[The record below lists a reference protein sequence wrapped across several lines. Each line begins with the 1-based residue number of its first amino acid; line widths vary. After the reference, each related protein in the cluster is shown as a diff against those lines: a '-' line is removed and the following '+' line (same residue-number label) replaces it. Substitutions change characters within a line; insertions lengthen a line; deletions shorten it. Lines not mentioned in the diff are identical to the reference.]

1 MDPSR
6 RSKPVWRSVIGPL
19 TMGLLWPSILGGLW
33 FFFLSEFGN
42 PLAANAVNLRTTGP
56 DLADTGEVASQA
68 VGSPGFTM
76 EGSITH
82 ARVLI
87 GGTVVVDQEQAHV
100 GAMQVDP
107 SGAIVAFD
115 IAPTGTETAA
125 LGQVHVYNME
135 SGAEVASF
143 PGYAPAWNETYGLTY
158 VTPDHQAAAYNLET
172 QATSVISAEPN
183 LHVGESTF
191 FDASSDEVTV
201 QTTAPWSFHPT
212 TIRVRHLSQNYC
224 RKNVAD
230 NQIVE
235 VPFEEYVA
243 RVLPAEVPPTWDMEA
258 LKAQAVAVRT
268 YAWNKIWQNRNN
280 RNPFD
285 ISDWI
290 NNQVMCDYRTARTDQ
305 AAEET
310 AGMIL
315 SVQGDARVLPL
326 TAMYSAE
333 NGHPTRENTYVNYL
347 KSIPDPNAVGKVR
360 RGHGWG
366 LSQLGAQRLAKQGFT
381 YCQILGHYYQN
392 IHINNFSDP
401 DTPMGCL
408 MANGASGYARG
419 SGLYLRALTSAGA
432 STLRVVVSDVTEVS
446 NPAPGNVAQTDDAPV
461 DESTLLV
468 APDNNPEPDASTPLE
483 ALPDNTADGSLADQ
497 VLDAASADG
506 SLADE
511 VLAAASAD
519 PEVVADGEFKEG
531 AESAVEVSEAT
542 ILDSSAPATAPA
554 TVLKSE
560 VLPLTVSLPT
570 DIRVWMF
577 PGDVVSGTELELKLY
592 SGETLLDTQLVTVD
606 RQGPDWLDLRVG
618 AGNGAIL
625 PVTVSATPG
634 DGISLGRDW
643 TWEQSAFSYT
653 TNSGAIFKEPG
664 ATDGLLWY
672 AQPDAH
678 EVGVWHGPYTG
689 TLPHGRSYRAVFRL
703 RVPDLERPYLK
714 ETGAAELVAKLD
726 VVHDE
731 GRKTAGF
738 RNLYVSDLRP
748 RPGFQAFSVDFHLFE
763 AETDVEFR
771 VHWHDVVP
779 LGLDQ
784 VTVVSI
790 PYRHWQTQ
798 PLQWPRVPDAPL
810 QNLQILPFDAAD
822 NPGSLF
828 TLDLAGSTSSSGAGL
843 TDTDCSLY
851 GDCDPD
857 PEASFIDVP
866 AAAE

>member
-1 MDPSR
+1 
-6 RSKPVWRSVIGPL
+6 
-19 TMGLLWPSILGGLW
+19 MGLLWPSLLGGLW
-33 FFFLSEFGN
+33 FFVLSEFGN
-42 PLAANAVNLRTTGP
+42 PLAANAVNLRTTGSDP
-56 DLADTGEVASQA
+56 ADTGEVVSEA
-68 VGSPGFTM
+68 VGSPGFTV

-82 ARVLI
+82 AHVLI
-87 GGTVVVDQEQAHV
+87 GGTVVVDQEQAHL

-191 FDASSDEVTV
+191 FDASSDEVTA
-201 QTTAPWSFHPT
+201 QTTAPWSFHPK

-235 VPFEEYVA
+235 IPFEEYVA
-243 RVLPAEVPPTWDMEA
+243 RVLPAEVPPSWDMEA
-258 LKAQAVAVRT
+258 LKAQAVAART

-310 AGMIL
+310 AGIIL

-366 LSQLGAQRLAKQGFT
+366 LSQLGAQRLAKQGLT

-408 MANGASGYARG
+408 MANGGSGYARG
-419 SGLYLRALTSAGA
+419 SGLHLRALTSAGA

-446 NPAPGNVAQTDDAPV
+446 DPAPGNVAQTDDAPV
-461 DESTLLV
+461 DESTLPV
-468 APDNNPEPDASTPLE
+468 VPDNNPEPDASTPLQ
-483 ALPDNTADGSLADQ
+483 ALPDNTADDNP
-497 VLDAASADG
+497 
-506 SLADE
+506 ADE
-511 VLAAASAD
+511 VLAATSAET
-519 PEVVADGEFKEG
+519 PVAAEGEFQAGTEWT
-531 AESAVEVSEAT
+531 VEVSEAAV
-542 ILDSSAPATAPA
+542 LDSSAPVTTPTTASN
-554 TVLKSE
+554 LE
-560 VLPLTVSLPT
+560 VLPLTISLPT

-577 PGDVVSGTELELKLY
+577 PSDVVSGTELELKLY

-606 RQGPDWLDLRVG
+606 HLGPDWVELRVG
-618 AGNGAIL
+618 AGNGATL
-625 PVTVSATPG
+625 PITVSATPG
-634 DGISLGRDW
+634 DGVSLGRDW
-643 TWEQSAFSYT
+643 TWEQSAFAYT
-653 TNSGAIFKEPG
+653 TGSGAIFQEPG

-672 AQPDAH
+672 AQPVTHD
-678 EVGVWHGPYTG
+678 VGVWHGPYTG
-689 TLPHGRSYRAVFRL
+689 TLPAGRSYRAVFRL

-714 ETGAAELVAKLD
+714 EAGPAELVAKLD

-731 GRKTAGF
+731 GTKTAGF
-738 RNLYVSDLRP
+738 RNLYVSDLRS

-771 VHWHDVVP
+771 VHWHDVVS

-784 VTVVSI
+784 VMVVSL
-790 PYRHWQTQ
+790 PYRNWQAQ

-822 NPGSLF
+822 NPGTLF
-828 TLDLAGSTSSSGAGL
+828 TLDLSGSTSSSGAGL

-857 PEASFIDVP
+857 PEANFIDVP
-866 AAAE
+866 TSVE

>member
-33 FFFLSEFGN
+33 FFVLSEFGN
-42 PLAANAVNLRTTGP
+42 PLAANAVNLRTTGSDP
-56 DLADTGEVASQA
+56 ADTGEVISQA
-68 VGSPGFTM
+68 VGSPGFTV

-87 GGTVVVDQEQAHV
+87 GGTVVVDQEQAHL

-191 FDASSDEVTV
+191 FDASSDEVTA
-201 QTTAPWSFHPT
+201 QTTAPWSFHPK

-243 RVLPAEVPPTWDMEA
+243 RVLPAEVPPSWDMEA
-258 LKAQAVAVRT
+258 LKAQAVAART

-310 AGMIL
+310 AGIIL

-366 LSQLGAQRLAKQGFT
+366 LSQLGAQRLAKQGLT

-408 MANGASGYARG
+408 MANGGSGYARG
-419 SGLYLRALTSAGA
+419 SGLHLRALTSAGA

-446 NPAPGNVAQTDDAPV
+446 DPAPGNVAQTDDAPV
-461 DESTLLV
+461 DESTLPV
-468 APDNNPEPDASTPLE
+468 VPDNNPEPDASTPLQ
-483 ALPDNTADGSLADQ
+483 ALPDNTADDNP
-497 VLDAASADG
+497 
-506 SLADE
+506 ADE
-511 VLAAASAD
+511 VLAATSAET
-519 PEVVADGEFKEG
+519 PVVAEGEFQAGTEWT
-531 AESAVEVSEAT
+531 VEVSEAAV
-542 ILDSSAPATAPA
+542 LDSSAPVTTPTTASN
-554 TVLKSE
+554 LE

-577 PGDVVSGTELELKLY
+577 PSDVVSGTELELKLY

-606 RQGPDWLDLRVG
+606 HLGPDWVELRVG
-618 AGNGAIL
+618 AGNGATL
-625 PVTVSATPG
+625 PITVSATPG
-634 DGISLGRDW
+634 DGVSLGRDW
-643 TWEQSAFSYT
+643 TWEQSAFAYT
-653 TNSGAIFKEPG
+653 TGSGAIFQEPG

-672 AQPDAH
+672 AQPVTHD
-678 EVGVWHGPYTG
+678 VGVWHGPYTG
-689 TLPHGRSYRAVFRL
+689 SLPAGRSYRAVFRL

-714 ETGAAELVAKLD
+714 EAGPAELVAKLD

-731 GRKTAGF
+731 GTKTAGF
-738 RNLYVSDLRP
+738 RNLYVSDLRS

-771 VHWHDVVP
+771 VHWHDVVS

-784 VTVVSI
+784 VMVVSL
-790 PYRHWQTQ
+790 PYRNWQAQ

-822 NPGSLF
+822 NPGTLF
-828 TLDLAGSTSSSGAGL
+828 TLDLAGNASSSGAGL

-857 PEASFIDVP
+857 PEANFIDVP
-866 AAAE
+866 TAAE

>member
-1 MDPSR
+1 
-6 RSKPVWRSVIGPL
+6 
-19 TMGLLWPSILGGLW
+19 MGLLWPSILGGLW

-42 PLAANAVNLRTTGP
+42 PLAANAVNLHTTDSNP
-56 DLADTGEVASQA
+56 ETAGEAVVVAAGLPSYT
-68 VGSPGFTM
+68 V
-76 EGSITH
+76 EGSIHH

-87 GGTVVVDQEQAHV
+87 GGTVVVDQEQAHL
-100 GAMQVDP
+100 GAMQLDP
-107 SGAIVAFD
+107 SGTVVAFD

-125 LGQVHVYNME
+125 LGQVHVYNVE

-172 QATSVISAEPN
+172 QATTVISAEPN
-183 LHVGESTF
+183 LHVGESSF
-191 FDASSDEVTV
+191 FDPLSSDEVTA

-224 RKNVAD
+224 RKDVAD

-243 RVLPAEVPPTWDMEA
+243 RVLPAEVPPTWDMDA

-305 AAEET
+305 AAQET

-366 LSQLGAQRLAKQGFT
+366 LSQMGAQRLAKQGLT

-408 MANGASGYARG
+408 IPNGGLGYATG

-432 STLRVVVSDVTEVS
+432 SSLRMVVSDVTEAS
-446 NPAPGNVAQTDDAPV
+446 NPAPGNVAQTDPGPA
-461 DESTLLV
+461 DEATV
-468 APDNNPEPDASTPLE
+468 PDDNPEPDAATPLE
-483 ALPDNTADGSLADQ
+483 ALP
-497 VLDAASADG
+497 VDAASVNPEA
-506 SLADE
+506 E
-511 VLAAASAD
+511 VLTAAATDSE
-519 PEVVADGEFKEG
+519 PVAEAEAEAETESG
-531 AESAVEVSEAT
+531 AEASGETGAA
-542 ILDSSAPATAPA
+542 SSALAPASTPTPTPTPTPAPTPTPTPA

-560 VLPLTVSLPT
+560 VLPLTISLPT
-570 DIRVWMF
+570 DIRVWTF
-577 PGDVVSGTELELKLY
+577 PGDVVSGTDLELELY
-592 SGETLLDTQLVTVD
+592 SGETLLDTQQVTVD
-606 RQGPDWLDLRVG
+606 YQGPDWVELRVG
-618 AGNGAIL
+618 AGTGALL

-634 DGISLGRDW
+634 DGVSLGRDW

-653 TNSGAIFKEPG
+653 TGSGAIFQEPG
-664 ATDGLLWY
+664 ATDGLLWF
-672 AQPDAH
+672 AQPATHDL
-678 EVGVWHGPYTG
+678 GVWHGPYTG
-689 TLPHGRSYRAVFRL
+689 TLPAGRSYRAVFRL
-703 RVPDLERPYLK
+703 RVPDLERLYLK
-714 ETGAAELVAKLD
+714 EAGPAQLVARLD

-731 GRKTAGF
+731 GTKTAGF
-738 RNLYVSDLRP
+738 RNLHVSDLRP

-771 VHWHDVVP
+771 VHWHDVVA

-784 VTVVSI
+784 VMVVSI
-790 PYRHWQTQ
+790 PYRNWQAK
-798 PLQWPRVPDAPL
+798 PLQWPRVPDAPV

-822 NPGSLF
+822 NPGTLF
-828 TLDLAGSTSSSGAGL
+828 TLDLSGSASSSGAGL

-857 PEASFIDVP
+857 PEANFIDVP

>member
-1 MDPSR
+1 
-6 RSKPVWRSVIGPL
+6 
-19 TMGLLWPSILGGLW
+19 MGLLWPSLLGGLW
-33 FFFLSEFGN
+33 FFVLSEFGN
-42 PLAANAVNLRTTGP
+42 PLAANAVNLRTTGSDP
-56 DLADTGEVASQA
+56 ADTGEVVSEA
-68 VGSPGFTM
+68 VGSPGFTV

-191 FDASSDEVTV
+191 FDASSDEVTA
-201 QTTAPWSFHPT
+201 QTTAPWSFHPK

-235 VPFEEYVA
+235 IPFEEYVA
-243 RVLPAEVPPTWDMEA
+243 RVLPAEVPPSWDMEA
-258 LKAQAVAVRT
+258 LKAQAVAART

-310 AGMIL
+310 AGIIL

-366 LSQLGAQRLAKQGFT
+366 LSQLGAQRLAKQGLT

-408 MANGASGYARG
+408 MANGGSGYARG
-419 SGLYLRALTSAGA
+419 SGLHLRALTSAGA

-446 NPAPGNVAQTDDAPV
+446 DPAPGNVAQTDDAPV
-461 DESTLLV
+461 DESTLPV
-468 APDNNPEPDASTPLE
+468 VPDNNPEPDASTPLQ
-483 ALPDNTADGSLADQ
+483 ALPDNTADDNP
-497 VLDAASADG
+497 
-506 SLADE
+506 ADE
-511 VLAAASAD
+511 VLVATSAETPVAA
-519 PEVVADGEFKEG
+519 EGEFQAGTEWT
-531 AESAVEVSEAT
+531 VEVSETAV
-542 ILDSSAPATAPA
+542 LDSSAPVTTPTTASN
-554 TVLKSE
+554 LE
-560 VLPLTVSLPT
+560 VLPLTISLPT

-577 PGDVVSGTELELKLY
+577 PSDVVSGTELELKLY

-606 RQGPDWLDLRVG
+606 HLGPDWVELRVG
-618 AGNGAIL
+618 TGNGATL
-625 PVTVSATPG
+625 PITVSATPG
-634 DGISLGRDW
+634 DGVSLGRDW
-643 TWEQSAFSYT
+643 TWEQSAFAYT
-653 TNSGAIFKEPG
+653 TGSGAIFQEPG

-672 AQPDAH
+672 AQPVTHD
-678 EVGVWHGPYTG
+678 VGVWHGPYTG
-689 TLPHGRSYRAVFRL
+689 TLPAGRSYRAVFRL

-714 ETGAAELVAKLD
+714 EAGPAELVAKLD

-731 GRKTAGF
+731 GTKTAGF
-738 RNLYVSDLRP
+738 RNLYVSDLRS
-748 RPGFQAFSVDFHLFE
+748 RPGFQALSVDFHLFE

-771 VHWHDVVP
+771 VHWHDVVS

-784 VTVVSI
+784 VMVVSL
-790 PYRHWQTQ
+790 PYRNWQAQ

-822 NPGSLF
+822 NPGTLF
-828 TLDLAGSTSSSGAGL
+828 TLDLSGSTSSSGAGL

-857 PEASFIDVP
+857 PEANFIDVP
-866 AAAE
+866 TSVE

>member
-33 FFFLSEFGN
+33 FFLLSEFGN
-42 PLAANAVNLRTTGP
+42 PLAANAVNLHTTGP
-56 DLADTGEVASQA
+56 EPAVAGEVVFEAASL
-68 VGSPGFTM
+68 PGYTV
-76 EGSITH
+76 EGSIHH

-87 GGTVVVDQEQAHV
+87 GGTVVVDQEQAHL
-100 GAMQVDP
+100 GAVQVDP
-107 SGAIVAFD
+107 SGVVVAFD

-125 LGQVHVYNME
+125 LGQVHVYNIE

-172 QATSVISAEPN
+172 QATTVISAEPN
-183 LHVGESTF
+183 LHGGEITF
-191 FDASSDEVTV
+191 GDDDPSDEVTA
-201 QTTAPWSFHPT
+201 QATTPWSFHPK

-235 VPFEEYVA
+235 IPFEEYVA
-243 RVLPAEVPPTWDMEA
+243 RVLPAEVPPSWDMEA

-310 AGMIL
+310 AGVIL

-366 LSQLGAQRLAKQGFT
+366 LSQLGAQRLAKQGLT

-408 MANGASGYARG
+408 MANGGLGYANG
-419 SGLYLRALTSAGA
+419 AGLYLRALASAGA
-432 STLRVVVSDVTEVS
+432 SAVRVVVSDVTEVS
-446 NPAPGNVAQTDDAPV
+446 DPAPGNVAQTDGADLVSV
-461 DESTLLV
+461 DESKLEV
-468 APDNNPEPDASTPLE
+468 VPDNNPEPDAATPLE
-483 ALPDNTADGSLADQ
+483 ALPVDNGQGDPG
-497 VLDAASADG
+497 
-506 SLADE
+506 DE
-511 VLAAASAD
+511 AVTAAATDAEAVIEGGFDVEAAPSA
-519 PEVVADGEFKEG
+519 EF
-531 AESAVEVSEAT
+531 AEAIVS
-542 ILDSSAPATAPA
+542 DSSASVPTPA
-554 TVLKSE
+554 TVSKSE
-560 VLPLTVSLPT
+560 VLPLTLSMPT

-577 PGDVVSGTELELKLY
+577 PGDLMSGTELELKLY
-592 SGETLLDTQLVTVD
+592 SGETLLDTQHVTVD
-606 RQGPDWLDLRVG
+606 HQGPDWVELRVG
-618 AGNGAIL
+618 ARNGATL

-634 DGISLGRDW
+634 DGVSLGRDW

-653 TNSGAIFKEPG
+653 AGSGAIFQEPG

-672 AQPDAH
+672 AQQGTHD
-678 EVGVWHGPYTG
+678 VGVWHGPYTG
-689 TLPHGRSYRAVFRL
+689 TLPAGRSYRAVFRL

-714 ETGAAELVAKLD
+714 ETGTAELVARLD

-738 RNLYVSDLRP
+738 RNLYVSDLRS

-771 VHWHDVVP
+771 VHWHDVVS

-784 VTVVSI
+784 VMVVSH
-790 PYRHWQTQ
+790 PYRNWQAK
-798 PLQWPRVPDAPL
+798 PLQWPRVPDAPV
-810 QNLQILPFDAAD
+810 QNLQILAFDAAN
-822 NPGSLF
+822 NPGTLF
-828 TLDLAGSTSSSGAGL
+828 TLDLAGSISSSGAGL

-857 PEASFIDVP
+857 PEANFIDVP